1 MERSA
6 QISGGPTP
14 ERILRGQGEERNG
27 KRGPAPLLLFGY
39 LQSLDI
45 SPQPQHESHHA
56 SIGIALS
63 CPRGRPGK
71 EGQKNPRAI

>member
-1 MERSA
+1 MERSD

-27 KRGPAPLLLFGY
+27 KRGPAPLLIFGY

-56 SIGIALS
+56 SIRIALS
-63 CPRGRPGK
+63 CPRGHPGK